1 MGDRTWTNDIVYM
14 RVEEM
19 YLINAEANA
28 RANHQPEAKAALKA
42 LLEQRDQATAAEVD
56 NMNAD
61 QLLENIYYNWRVEM
75 WAEGRGLL
83 TLKRFHK
90 SMVRGDNNYA
100 LTGETISYD
109 DSRLI
114 FEIPEREVT
123 NNPNLQK

>member
-1 MGDRTWTNDIVYM
+1 MDKRYLYM

-28 RANHQPEAKAALKA
+28 RANHLTEARTSLKA
-42 LLEQRDQATAAEVD
+42 LLDQRDEETASKVND
-56 NMNAD
+56 MNAD

-90 SMVRGDNNYA
+90 SMVRGENNYA
-100 LTGETISYD
+100 LTGETISFE

-114 FEIPEREVT
+114 FEIPEREIT

>member
-28 RANHQPEAKAALKA
+28 RANHLPEAKAALKA

-75 WAEGRGLL
+75 WARR
-83 TLKRFHK
+83 TRFT
-90 SMVRGDNNYA
+90 Y
-100 LTGETISYD
+100 LETFPQING
-109 DSRLI
+109 
-114 FEIPEREVT
+114 T
-123 NNPNLQK
+123 W